1 MLCLKVRF
9 WNSTQ
14 KAHGIRMARLS
25 KKRINACALYATAC
39 IHNHDVISSTCNNTK
54 VVSNQ
59 NNCCA
64 GLFLCNLQDVKNLSL
79 NSYVKSSGWLVS
91 NDDVR
96 IVCNSNCN
104 NNTLTHTARELMWE
118 RIQTI
123 LWISNT
129 NNGEK
134 LNTTLTDIRLA
145 HMRIVG
151 KQSLCKLISNREHW
165 SQSGQ
170 WILED
175 HRNLSTTKL

>member
-14 KAHGIRMARLS
+14 KAHGIRMTRLS
-25 KKRINACALYATAC
+25 KKGINACALYAAAC
-39 IHNHDVISSTCNNTK
+39 IHNHNVISSTCNNTK

-59 NNCCA
+59 NNSRTS
-64 GLFLCNLQDVKNLSL
+64 LFLCNLQDVKNLSL
-79 NSYVKSSGWLVS
+79 NGYVKSGGWLVS

-96 IVCNSNCN
+96 VICNSNCN
-104 NNTLTHTARELMWE
+104 NNTLTHTTRELMWE
-118 RIQTI
+118 RIQTV

-134 LNTTLTDIRLA
+134 LNTTLTNVCLA
-145 HMRIVG
+145 HVRIMG

-175 HRNLSTTKL
+175 HRNLSTAKL